1 MVPLEWAFCLP
12 SFLRLHAY
20 VCNISSHMQWLRTIN
35 RRDRV
40 ERLQPR
46 CSCSLCLPLSLETN
60 SKSKGGFTLGLKKL
74 QNHNL
79 LVESEILDLRS
90 LHYGQSPKYERT
102 KWQQSFLLF
111 SCQFM
116 LLSSLDLR
124 KCSSLFAKLIVA
136 LGFNV
141 EFESNVH
148 LGLFRTQR
156 FWDPD
161 PCVNPRVS
169 TLPT

>member
-1 MVPLEWAFCLP
+1 MVLLEWTFCLP

-74 QNHNL
+74 RNHNL
-79 LVESEILDLRS
+79 LVESEILDSRS

-102 KWQQSFLLF
+102 KWQQSVLLF
-111 SCQFM
+111 FLANSCCFQ
-116 LLSSLDLR
+116 
-124 KCSSLFAKLIVA
+124 
-136 LGFNV
+136 
-141 EFESNVH
+141 
-148 LGLFRTQR
+148 
-156 FWDPD
+156 
-161 PCVNPRVS
+161 VS
-169 TLPT
+169 TLKNAPPCLQNQLLHLDPILSSKVTSI